1 MFLQPGEYAVTP
13 STRPRPCPG
22 ADAGGALQVAMFHQ
36 VTDGSPGGKM
46 DCHSSSRCAKYPR
59 VRDRSIGAPARSQS
73 HRSSSVAP
81 GLTQQIDLNSGK
93 LSR

>member
-13 STRPRPCPG
+13 QLARVHAQVLVQGC
-22 ADAGGALQVAMFHQ
+22 ALQVAMFHQ

-73 HRSSSVAP
+73 HGSSSVAP
-81 GLTQQIDLNSGK
+81 GLTQQIDLNTGK